1 MVAAI
6 KVCNSRKILPS
17 HLIRSLN
24 SNMVLIEKIINSYYK
39 VFKTS
44 LDQLLQAKD
53 SAQGLDQI
61 RYQLLSEVFL
71 IAGCYQLAIDSVTCT
86 HRRIL
91 LTA

>member
-1 MVAAI
+1 MVGAI
-6 KVCNSRKILPS
+6 NVCNSKGILPS
-17 HLIRSLN
+17 HVIRSLN
-24 SNMVLIEKIINSYYK
+24 LNLVLIEEFINSYYK

-53 SAQGLDQI
+53 RVQGLDQV

-71 IAGCYQLAIDSVTCT
+71 IAGCYQLAVDSVTCT
-86 HRRIL
+86 HQRTP